1 MHLVQT
7 GDGQAY
13 QLLFTRYKD
22 PVWSYV
28 FRRVRDQQSASEI
41 YQEVFLRVWRFAK
54 TFQSGSKVRPWIYR
68 IASNVIKDQYRKS
81 TREITTTTLEGL
93 APSGRLHDPIAT
105 HDLEKAIDQLPETL
119 KEAFLLGA
127 LQGLDHKEVADALGI
142 SPANARARVSR
153 ARVKLRELLRT
164 GGAQ

>member
-22 PVWSYV
+22 PVWSYI
-28 FRRVRDQQSASEI
+28 FRRVRDQQTASDL

-54 TFQSGSKVRPWIYR
+54 SFKTGQKVRPWVYR
-68 IASNVIKDQYRKS
+68 IASNVIKDRYRKT
-81 TREITTTTLEGL
+81 TREVTTTNLDDVV
-93 APSGRLHDPIAT
+93 PKGRLHDPIAT
-105 HDLEKAIDQLPETL
+105 RDLEDAIAQLPESL
-119 KEAFLLGA
+119 KEAFVLGA
-127 LQGLDHKEVADALGI
+127 VHGLDHKEVAEALDI

-153 ARVKLRELLRT
+153 ARVKLRELLSA
-164 GGAQ
+164 GGSQ

>member
-28 FRRVRDQQSASEI
+28 YRRVRDQQSASEL
-41 YQEVFLRVWRFAK
+41 YQEVFLKVWRFAK
-54 TFQSGSKVRPWIYR
+54 TFQTGSKVRPWIYR
-68 IASNVIKDQYRKS
+68 IASNVIKDRYRKS
-81 TREITTTTLEGL
+81 TREVTTTTLEGL
-93 APSGRLHDPIAT
+93 TPQGRLHDPIAT
-105 HDLEKAIDQLPETL
+105 QDLERAIDQLPDTL

-153 ARVKLRELLRT
+153 ARIRLRELLSN
-164 GGAQ
+164 GGSQ